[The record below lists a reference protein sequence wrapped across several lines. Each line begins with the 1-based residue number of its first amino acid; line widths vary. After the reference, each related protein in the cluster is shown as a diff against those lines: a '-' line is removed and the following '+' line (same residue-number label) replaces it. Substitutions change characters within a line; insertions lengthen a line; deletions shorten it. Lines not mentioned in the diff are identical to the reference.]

1 MADKNLPSVKK
12 NFIYDLFYQILTI
25 ITPFITA
32 PYIARVLGTTCVG
45 IQSYTNSVVTYFAL
59 FGSLGVA
66 VYGQREIA
74 RKRHDGKEIS
84 LVFWELTILRGVSL
98 LAATVIYL
106 FMALQSER
114 YGVYLLVLTMTL
126 IGTAFDISWFFQG
139 LENFAVIVVRNTI
152 IKILGI
158 VLTFLLVKS
167 QDDLLLYI
175 AMLAASGMLGNISV
189 WFYLP
194 RYLQRVHVKE
204 MNIRRHIKETFV
216 YFVPTIATSIYI
228 YLDKVMIGAITSEDS
243 ENGYYEYATQIV
255 SMAKIIFLSLNNV
268 MASRMS
274 LLFEKKK
281 HDEIH
286 ALMDES
292 IDFTMFLGWPI
303 MFGMMGIVGKF
314 VPWFLGDGYEETCF
328 LVQLTAP
335 LILIIAISNV
345 IGSQYLT
352 PSGQRARSNK
362 VICTGAVV
370 NFVLNLILIPQFQS
384 RGAAIASVA
393 AELVITVWYL
403 YMGREYVQIAKIR
416 KYSMTRLPVA
426 VLMFVAVL
434 AIGRRMDATLA
445 CTLLQVLSGG
455 AIYLLCLYLLRDKFL
470 CNMIEKGKERVKELR
485 R

>member
-1 MADKNLPSVKK
+1 MAEKKLPSVKK

-32 PYIARVLGTTCVG
+32 PYIARVLGSDGVG

-84 LVFWELTILRGVSL
+84 CVFWELTILRGMTLL
-98 LAATVIYL
+98 LATAIYL
-106 FMALQSER
+106 IMAVRSER

-139 LENFAVIVVRNTI
+139 LENFKVIVIRNSI
-152 IKILGI
+152 IKIAGI
-158 VLTFLLVKS
+158 VLMFVLVKS

-175 AMLAASGMLGNISV
+175 AMLAASGMLGNMSV

-194 RYLQRVHVKE
+194 RYLQRVNVKE
-204 MNIRRHIKETFV
+204 LNIKRHIKETFI
-216 YFVPTIATSIYI
+216 YFVPTIATSIYT

-274 LLFEKKK
+274 LLFEEKK

-286 ALMDES
+286 GLMDES
-292 IDFTMFLGWPI
+292 LDFTMFLGWPV
-303 MFGMMGIVGKF
+303 MFGMMGIVDKF
-314 VPWFLGDGYEETCF
+314 VPWFLGDGYQETVF
-328 LVQLTAP
+328 LVQMTAP
-335 LILIIAISNV
+335 LIMIIAISNV

-362 VICTGAVV
+362 VICTGAAV
-370 NFVLNLILIPQFQS
+370 NFILNLILIPHFQS
-384 RGAAIASVA
+384 RGAAIASVM
-393 AELVITVWYL
+393 AELVITIWYL
-403 YMGREYVQIAKIR
+403 YMGREYVNVARIW
-416 KYSMTRLPVA
+416 KYSKSRLPVA
-426 VLMFVAVL
+426 VIMFIAVI
-434 AIGRRMDATLA
+434 AIGKQMPATLG
-445 CTLLQVLSGG
+445 CTLLQVITGG
-455 AIYLLCLYLLRDKFL
+455 VIYLLPLYLLKDKFL
-470 CNMIEKGKERVKELR
+470 HNVIDKGLKRLKH
-485 R
+485 